1 MGRAAPMSVIVLAI
15 MRHTKWVKAVV
26 VVRSTLV
33 RGTAAAAA
41 ALLVLGIVGL
51 AACGGGGDK
60 DRSTASADQAA
71 QQAEAAAEAERQLQA
86 RRQQL
91 EQAEEAV
98 SRIRTEADTAVPVKD
113 EALGRLVAD
122 LEQATS
128 AAGSQLEGDGAAA
141 ALERVSALEKQA
153 TERLAELRAQ
163 EQAARSELHAL
174 YAEAVEKAPQVQ
186 PDLVRGF
193 DGELYLGYLPS
204 AVEHA
209 QRELKA
215 GGFYGGPVTG
225 VLDEDTRVA
234 IARFQQLNGQ
244 LVTGIPTPYTR
255 AALYQKES
263 E

>member
-1 MGRAAPMSVIVLAI
+1 MNVIISPI
-15 MRHTKWVKAVV
+15 MRHTIWVRLVG

-33 RGTAAAAA
+33 RGMSAAAA

-51 AACGGGGDK
+51 AACGGGGDE
-60 DRSTASADQAA
+60 DRSTATADQAA
-71 QQAEAAAEAERQLQA
+71 QQAEATAEAERQLQA

-91 EQAEEAV
+91 EQAKEAV
-98 SRIRTEADTAVPVKD
+98 SRIRTEADTAVPVQD
-113 EALGRLVAD
+113 EALGKLMAE

-128 AAGSQLEGDGAAA
+128 AAESQLEGDGAAA

-153 TERLAELRAQ
+153 TNRLAEIRVQ
-163 EQAARSELHAL
+163 EQTARGELHVL
-174 YAEAVEKAPQVQ
+174 YAESVEKAPQVQ

-204 AVEHA
+204 AVEDA

-234 IARFQQLNGQ
+234 IARFQQLKGQ

-255 AALYQKES
+255 AALYQ
-263 E
+263 

>member
-1 MGRAAPMSVIVLAI
+1 MSVIILLI
-15 MRHTKWVKAVV
+15 MTHAKWVRAVV
-26 VVRSTLV
+26 VARSTLV

-41 ALLVLGIVGL
+41 VLLVLGIMGL
-51 AACGGGGDK
+51 AACGGGGDDQ
-60 DRSTASADQAA
+60 DRATASVDQAA

-86 RRQQL
+86 RRQQF
-91 EQAEEAV
+91 EQAKEAV
-98 SRIRTEADTAVPVKD
+98 SRIRTEADTAVPVED
-113 EALGRLVAD
+113 EELGRLMAD

-163 EQAARSELHAL
+163 EQAARSDLHAL
-174 YAEAVEKAPQVQ
+174 YVKAVEKAPQVQ

-215 GGFYGGPVTG
+215 EGFYGGPVTG

-234 IARFQQLNGQ
+234 IARFQQLNGH

-255 AALYQKES
+255 ASLYQ
-263 E
+263 

>member
-1 MGRAAPMSVIVLAI
+1 MSVIVSPI
-15 MRHTKWVKAVV
+15 MTQTKWVRAVDIA
-26 VVRSTLV
+26 RSTLV

-41 ALLVLGIVGL
+41 ALLVVGIVGL
-51 AACGGGGDK
+51 AACGGGGDGDK
-60 DRSTASADQAA
+60 DLSTASADQSA

-91 EQAEEAV
+91 EQAKVAV

-113 EALGRLVAD
+113 EELGRLVAE

-128 AAGSQLEGDGAAA
+128 AALSQLDGDGAAA

-163 EQAARSELHAL
+163 EQATRSDLHAL
-174 YAEAVEKAPQVQ
+174 YAEVVEKAPQVQ
-186 PDLVRGF
+186 PDLLRGF

-209 QRELKA
+209 QRELKV
-215 GGFYGGPVTG
+215 GGFYGGAVTG

-234 IARFQQLNGQ
+234 IARFQQLSGH

-255 AALYQKES
+255 AALYQN
-263 E
+263 